1 MPKSTRQSGDREPVG
16 MRTLRYAIRA
26 FTAAAAARIL
36 VAVAITVTLVAL
48 PGVAG
53 PAPSVPPALTV
64 PEASVLS
71 SPYKV
76 ELAANGE
83 LRVLSFPDALV
94 SSVVVAKPWLLTVL
108 VQGHDVVLQ
117 AKATSG
123 ETQVIAY
130 AGGAGTLWNVVIA
143 PHKPVASRIVV
154 SASPPE
160 AAGSSPPRAAQ
171 AVTGPASPGSPPMS
185 SPLGAFVAALRP
197 EQKAAFDAWQRQPT
211 MERLT
216 AFLATLDTTQRAEFT
231 KLAGAGDV
239 SVPRAQAA
247 PRVVETMTVIHA
259 SPEPPAQAG
268 QAPVPPAA
276 ARQQGAPVDGQSLYV
291 YPTDVPAGI
300 TVTAQAEQAG
310 SGLIVRYAIHDGLGV
325 WLQDGRVSAS
335 DGHGTAVALKDD
347 GPHAVAPGADARGTV
362 NIAASAMPV
371 TLRWT
376 WTKVAAQ
383 RIPLLGIEQR
393 VEQGTAA
400 FYVLVTH

>member
-1 MPKSTRQSGDREPVG
+1 MATVREIAWALRVSASAVALAMLPV
-16 MRTLRYAIRA
+16 
-26 FTAAAAARIL
+26 TAASIAAI
-36 VAVAITVTLVAL
+36 
-48 PGVAG
+48 GG
-53 PAPSVPPALTV
+53 PALAESPPPAVTV

-71 SPYKV
+71 SPYTV
-76 ELAANGE
+76 ELAPGGE

-117 AKATSG
+117 AKASSG

-154 SASPPE
+154 SAPPRE
-160 AAGSSPPRAAQ
+160 AAGASPAHAAQ
-171 AVTGPASPGSPPMS
+171 AGAGSASPGSPPMS
-185 SPLGAFVAALRP
+185 SPLAAFVAALRP
-197 EQKAAFDAWQRQPT
+197 EQRDAFDAWQRQPT
-211 MERLT
+211 MERLS

-276 ARQQGAPVDGQSLYV
+276 AGRHGAPVDGQALYV
-291 YPTDVPAGI
+291 YPTDVPAGV

-310 SGLIVRYAIHDGLGV
+310 SGLIVRYAIHNGLGV